1 MKLFLMIALA
11 ALVLSA
17 CGGGGSLPVVQP
29 TPVPL
34 TVSPASLT
42 VTLGTPET
50 VTISGGAPPYS
61 IKNDCPTNGDSV
73 SLSGTTIT
81 VTVLTAYVVT
91 CPIQVTDSKG
101 DTITT
106 QVTLNY

>member
-50 VTISGGAPPYS
+50 LTISGGAPPYS
-61 IKNDCPTNGDSV
+61 IKNDCPTNGDTAALDGSM
-73 SLSGTTIT
+73 IT
-81 VTVLTAYVVT
+81 VTAVTRYIVICPLQVL
-91 CPIQVTDSKG
+91 DSKG
-101 DTITT
+101 DTLTV
-106 QVTLNY
+106 QVALNY